1 MGFDV
6 WSSKIFF
13 FPRYW
18 RRESNYYG
26 KEIYEKEIEIIR
38 QNTTATYI
46 RAHHHLIYRL
56 TYDYVFTSS
65 PVARRMSKRKK
76 SPKSEFVSWRL
87 KQSIYYKYKR
97 FRFQPYELMSVM
109 LQYVRL
115 PNLPFDGLRSV
126 VRFTFFR
133 NLGSYGWMYFDFVVA
148 FFFLLRRNSLFPL
161 VLNRSHCES
170 LLIVP
175 LSHKQTIFPKL
186 TVIFLF
192 VLEMRIKIIM
202 KWIV

>member
-1 MGFDV
+1 MLNKKYKLNLYRFCFVFIVRYVIRYTICSTCGEISFHAKNHLQLLWTMGFDV

-148 FFFLLRRNSLFPL
+148 SFFPS
-161 VLNRSHCES
+161 SS
-170 LLIVP
+170 
-175 LSHKQTIFPKL
+175 
-186 TVIFLF
+186 
-192 VLEMRIKIIM
+192 
-202 KWIV
+202 